1 MLVIAIIG
9 GFIAG
14 VIAGYFMLMAYVKH
28 VANMTYDELCEV
40 GTMTIKAGNNR
51 VSTLTLCTEDG
62 GTDVMTF
69 EK

>member
-14 VIAGYFMLMAYVKH
+14 VIAGYYMLLAYVKH
-28 VANMTYDELCEV
+28 VANMTNDELCEA
-40 GTMTIKAGNNR
+40 GTMMLKAGNNR

-62 GTDVMTF
+62 GTDVMIF